1 MYITNAHL
9 CHCFLK
15 NVSNKHNCMNAMRM
29 NLSLMKNIETDHGNF
44 RPQRIT
50 QVTQW
55 RNDNKNEYL
64 FCGSIFTV
72 VQCTQS

>member
-1 MYITNAHL
+1 
-9 CHCFLK
+9 
-15 NVSNKHNCMNAMRM
+15 MNAMRM